1 MRDLLK
7 RMRDALSETGNTSP
21 NLFESDYSA
30 HVAALI
36 AEADAA
42 LAKEPEAVAWKDKA
56 TNCTFL
62 LPCDFA
68 YVAPEMRGNFLPL
81 YTTPPDQSAR
91 IAELEAKLAT
101 HDENERHRGPA
112 IAALEE
118 QQGKRI
124 AELEAQLREAQRDAA
139 NL

>member
-7 RMRDALSETGNTSP
+7 QARDHFAAQERALLGNEWEAK
-21 NLFESDYSA
+21 FYA
-30 HVAALI
+30 KWI